1 MIHLREFLR
10 LAPAR
15 ATGIIFAL
23 CGLIFGTWASFIP
36 YVKEKFVLDEAEL
49 GLVLLGL
56 PVGNLIANPLS
67 VFIISHWGAVR
78 TSLVSIVL
86 MGVMF
91 SLPVIVP
98 YVSLVAIGLVLAGA
112 SFAFTNVAMN
122 TCASDLEKESGIRL
136 MSASHGMW
144 SLGAMAG
151 ALASG
156 FGVVGFDWLLGQW
169 FEAHFTYVA
178 TIALTTLMI
187 TLFIKGDF
195 QQIHEDWEKNKQ
207 PPGSGL
213 SMFKPNKFL
222 WILISISLCTFLT
235 EGTMADWSAVYLREM
250 TAAPETIIGWGFG
263 LYAFFMAGGRFL
275 GDSLI
280 ARHGHMKV
288 LMTGGIL
295 VSIGLIIIILSVN
308 PWIALPGFMMT
319 GLGVSVAS
327 PILFAAAARV
337 PGLPPGAGLATMN
350 TFGMA
355 AFLIGPVLI
364 GFIAKALDLRI
375 AFMCVAVTS
384 IIWVIQTYSIL
395 RKKIST

>member
-1 MIHLREFLR
+1 
-10 LAPAR
+10 
-15 ATGIIFAL
+15 
-23 CGLIFGTWASFIP
+23 
-36 YVKEKFVLDEAEL
+36 
-49 GLVLLGL
+49 
-56 PVGNLIANPLS
+56 
-67 VFIISHWGAVR
+67 
-78 TSLVSIVL
+78 
-86 MGVMF
+86 MGMTF
-91 SLPVIVP
+91 MLPVIVP
-98 YVSLVAIGLVLAGA
+98 SVSLVAFALVLAGA

-122 TCASDLEKESGIRL
+122 TCATDLEKESGMRL

-156 FGVVGFDWLLGQW
+156 FGVVGFDWLLGHW
-169 FEAHFTYVA
+169 LDPHFVYVA
-178 TIALTTLMI
+178 TIALVTLI
-187 TLFIKGDF
+187 VTIFIKSDF

-207 PPGSGL
+207 PKGTGL
-213 SMFKPNKFL
+213 SNLRPTKLL

-235 EGTMADWSAVYLREM
+235 EGTMADWSAVYLREI
-250 TAAPETIIGWGFG
+250 TVAPETIIGWGFG

-288 LMTGGIL
+288 LMSGGIL
-295 VSIGLIIIILSVN
+295 VTIGLIIIILSSN
-308 PWIALPGFMMT
+308 AWMALPGFMLT

-327 PILFAAAARV
+327 PILYAAAARA

-364 GFIAKALDLRI
+364 GFIAKALDLRF
-375 AFMCVAVTS
+375 AFMCVAITS
-384 IIWVIQTYSIL
+384 FIWVILTYTIL
-395 RKKIST
+395 KKKIAT